1 MGILD
6 GWRYCPRCRA
16 PLVLHDGRVEC
27 ETCGFVHYAG
37 SAPAV
42 SALVV
47 DDAGRVLLGRRAFE
61 PDAGRWDAL
70 GGFLDEGEEPIA
82 GLRRE
87 LREEAGIEVELGSFV
102 GVSADRYG
110 DGEDATAVL
119 NLVWEATISGGVPA
133 PADDVAEL
141 RWFVRQALPPDEE
154 LAFRWLAPCL
164 RAWTGRDPGTR

>member
-1 MGILD
+1 MGVLD
-6 GWRYCPRCRA
+6 GWRSCPRCGS
-16 PLVLHDGRVEC
+16 PLVRGEGKVEC
-27 ETCGFVHYAG
+27 GACGLVHYAS

-47 DDAGRVLLGRRAFE
+47 DDAGRVLLGRRAIE

-70 GGFLDEGEEPIA
+70 GGFLDEGEEPLA

-87 LREEAGIEVELGSFV
+87 LAEEAGVGIEIGDFV
-102 GVSADRYG
+102 GVFADRYG
-110 DGEDATAVL
+110 DGEDASAVL
-119 NLVWEATISGGVPA
+119 NLVWEARIASGEPV

-141 RWFVRQALPPDEE
+141 RWFARDALPPDAE

-164 RAWTGRDPGTR
+164 RMWAGEPVR

>member
-1 MGILD
+1 MGMLAE
-6 GWRYCPRCRA
+6 WRYCPRCAA
-16 PLVLHDGRVEC
+16 PLVHHGGKVEC
-27 ETCGFVHYAG
+27 EACGLIHYAS

-47 DDAGRVLLGRRAFE
+47 DDAGRLLLARRAIE

-70 GGFLDEGEEPIA
+70 GGFLDEGEEPLA

-87 LREEAGIEVELGSFV
+87 LREETGAEIEIGNFV
-102 GVSADRYG
+102 GVYADRYG
-110 DGEDATAVL
+110 KGADASPVL
-119 NLVWEATISGGVPA
+119 NLVWEARIGSGQPA

-141 RWFVRQALPPDEE
+141 RWFAHDALPPDGE

-164 RAWTGRDPGTR
+164 RAWATTAAR